1 MIQFEPK
8 ECATLGRFANRLKI
22 LGLKKKV
29 YFFSCPL
36 LIKDFSFGQAVSMNG
51 RNPTDQ

>member
-22 LGLKKKV
+22 FGLKKV
-29 YFFSCPL
+29 IFFPVLC
-36 LIKDFSFGQAVSMNG
+36 
-51 RNPTDQ
+51 